1 MTLIDYDGNKTRSQC
16 IIVHLYGDDT
26 VRVNLPTYHVVTT
39 STVTITAL
47 PVSMVSM
54 RLLKHCKKRKE
65 INCMLAEKHI
75 IKA

>member
-16 IIVHLYGDDT
+16 IIVHLYEDDT
-26 VRVNLPTYHVVTT
+26 VRVNLPTYHVVTV
-39 STVTITAL
+39 STVTVTAL

-54 RLLKHCKKRKE
+54 HLLKHCKNRKE